1 MPAARFLASALAC
14 LVLGLGWEATTS
26 AAEPAGAA
34 ALEAASANRLR
45 LMPREERLALFAK
58 LQEFDALSSAEKA
71 AIRALNARIMQLPAD
86 EQANYWS
93 VLRSYHHWVQGLSEE
108 QRNQLNSVPL
118 NERMKVVTRLRSEER
133 ATSRPGYLPLFVQ
146 ALDFSTMTPLEM
158 AHRIK
163 AWLELTPEQR
173 GEIEQIEGAAE
184 QQRRL
189 AELAQHVKMPSP
201 GRITRA
207 EEEAI
212 LAKIEASP
220 QWKNSPLL
228 GPLKKGDPAKQE
240 KARRRIAASY
250 YFLEKPPPAVDPT
263 RLMQFEAALPP
274 PYRGQFDHL
283 PPEEARRRLTILYR
297 LIYPV
302 PAEMPEVPKA
312 AIPQRATATSAPAA
326 GAGTTPRPV
335 PPPPRPGTGTNP
347 F

>member
-1 MPAARFLASALAC
+1 MT
-14 LVLGLGWEATTS
+14 TTS
-26 AAEPAGAA
+26 AEPAGAA
-34 ALEAASANRLR
+34 APEAANANRLR
-45 LMPREERLALFAK
+45 SMPREERLALFEK
-58 LQEFDALSSAEKA
+58 LKEFDALSSAEKA
-71 AIRALNARIMQLPAD
+71 AIRALNARIIQLPAD

-93 VLRSYHHWVQGLSEE
+93 VLRRYHHWVQELSDE

-118 NERMKVVTRLRSEER
+118 NERMKVITRLRTEER
-133 ATSRPGYLPLFVQ
+133 ASSRPGYLPLFVQ
-146 ALDFSTMTPLEM
+146 VLDFSAMTPVET

-173 GEIEQIEGAAE
+173 AEIEQIDGAAE

-201 GRITRA
+201 GRITKA
-207 EEEAI
+207 EEDAI

-228 GPLKKGDPAKQE
+228 GPLKKGDAAKQE
-240 KARRRIAASY
+240 KARRRIATSY
-250 YFLEKPPPAVDPT
+250 QFLEKPPPAVDPT
-263 RLMQFEAALPP
+263 RLMRFEAALPP
-274 PYRGQFDHL
+274 GYRGQFDHL

-302 PAEMPEVPKA
+302 PAEMPEILKA
-312 AIPQRATATSAPAA
+312 AIPQGATTKPVPAA
-326 GAGTTPRPV
+326 GAGTTPRSV
-335 PPPPRPGTGTNP
+335 PPPPRPGTSP